1 MRFSQM
7 FQSIKKQFYN
17 ILICSAICF
26 ISTTLTAREFTI
38 ISLDNFGKI
47 EAIKFQD
54 ESASQ
59 TLSVKQ
65 FYPNRSFPVPKNN
78 LLHFYGINTDT
89 GTSSKRPLFRIS
101 FNNQERDSIIFI
113 TRDEDDPE
121 KINHEF
127 MNNDS
132 VSFPAV
138 SCMILNLSN
147 KKVVAKLGNDIIELQ
162 PNSRK
167 LIPLSKNKRGS
178 FTDEVVFAAQ
188 NKNKSINYFFS
199 SYWRITA
206 GRKILCIID
215 ANEKL
220 DSNSLKEILL

>member
-1 MRFSQM
+1 MKFSQM
-7 FQSIKKQFYN
+7 FQSIKKQSYH

-26 ISTTLTAREFTI
+26 ISTTLAAKNFTI
-38 ISLDNFGKI
+38 ISLDSFGKI

-54 ESASQ
+54 ESTSQ
-59 TLSVKQ
+59 TLSLKK
-65 FYPNRSFPVPKNN
+65 FHSNRSFPVPKNN

-113 TRDEDDPE
+113 TRDKNDPE

-147 KKVVAKLGNDIIELQ
+147 KQVVAKLGNDIIEIQ

-178 FTDEVVFAAQ
+178 FTEKVIFAAQ
-188 NKNKSINYFFS
+188 NKDKSINYFFS

-215 ANEKL
+215 ANEEL
-220 DSNSLKEILL
+220 DSDSLKEILL